1 MEKLFVYG
9 TLHEPEVQI
18 RLIGHIVPSVPE
30 TLCGYERDFSL
41 LPPYPVAMPAENSEI
56 QGHVLEI
63 TAEELDLF
71 DIYETAAY
79 KRIRVMLQSGR
90 EAWVYIGN
98 PDYFAGTP

>member
-18 RLIGHIVPSVPE
+18 RLIGHTVPSEPDV
-30 TLCGYERDFSL
+30 LFGYERDFSL
-41 LPPYPVAMPAENSEI
+41 LPPYPVAMPVENSVL
-56 QGHVLEI
+56 QGHILDI
-63 TAEELDLF
+63 TAEELGLF

-79 KRIRVMLQSGR
+79 KRIRVTLQSSR

-98 PDYFAGTP
+98 PEYFATNP